1 MPVDGMDKA
10 LSNLAAGVRRRERR
24 ALAKA
29 ITLIESTR
37 PDHRRSAQTLLAALM
52 PHTGG
57 AVRLGVS
64 GVPGAGKSTFIEALG
79 MHLIERGKAL
89 AVLAIDPSSTVSG
102 GSILGDKT
110 RMERLSQQEAAFIR
124 PSPSRGSLGGVAQMT
139 RETML
144 ICEAAGFDVVIVET
158 VGVGQSEAAVA
169 GMTDVFALLQLPNTG
184 DELQAIK
191 RGIVERADLIAI
203 NKADIDPAAAH
214 RARGQ
219 WLHALALL
227 RPEES
232 MPPVLLLAALKGEG
246 VVEFWQAVERCLAHA
261 RAQGRFEDRR
271 REQALA
277 WMWELVERGLMHRL
291 RTCPAVQ
298 QALPE
303 TERSVAVGRMTAAQG
318 AERLFDLMASAE
330 ALPGASGPCA
340 GRGAAISAD
349 I

>member
-1 MPVDGMDKA
+1 MPVDGMDRA

-52 PHTGG
+52 PHTGD

-79 MHLIERGKAL
+79 MHLIERGRTL

-144 ICEAAGFDVVIVET
+144 LCEAAGFDVVIVET

-203 NKADIDPAAAH
+203 NKTDIDPAAAR

-246 VVEFWQAVERCLAHA
+246 VTEFWQAVEHCLAHA
-261 RAQGRFEDRR
+261 RAQGRFEERR
-271 REQALA
+271 RKQALA

-291 RTCPAVQ
+291 RTSPAVRL
-298 QALPE
+298 ALPE
-303 TERSVAVGRMTAAQG
+303 MERSVAAGRMTPAQG
-318 AERLFDLMASAE
+318 AERLFSLMASAE
-330 ALPGASGPCA
+330 AVPGAA
-340 GRGAAISAD
+340 GIGAGIFAD